1 MGGADPRPLDATVV
15 REAARWLVLLHS
27 GEAGPGDHAAFER
40 WRHGNPE
47 RELAWQRAQRLT
59 QQFGA
64 VPAAL
69 GVPLLTR
76 EPRVSRRTVLRTL
89 AVLGLTAPAAGWLA
103 HRLGSHPGTYQT
115 AVGQD
120 QDLVLADGS
129 QVHLN
134 TDTNMVVRYS
144 DEARLLHL
152 RSGEVYVR
160 TAADK
165 AGRARPFIVETPQG
179 RMRALGTRFVVRQ
192 RDDAEPVTELR
203 VVEHRVEVRLA
214 EGAGTRIVAAG
225 ESVRFTRGAFLAAG
239 DPAAGD
245 PAEGDPAAGSG
256 GPGWTR
262 GVIEADNMRLDAL
275 LAEVSRYRRGVV
287 RCDPAIA
294 GRRVSGVFRLEDT
307 DALLNV
313 VASTLDLQIV
323 TRTPYWVTL
332 AP

>member
-1 MGGADPRPLDATVV
+1 MAAADSKPLDAAVI
-15 REAARWLVLLHS
+15 REAARWLVRLHS
-27 GEAGPGDHAAFER
+27 GEADPDDHAAFER
-40 WRHGNPE
+40 WRHGHPE

-76 EPRVSRRTVLRTL
+76 TPRVNRRAVLRTL
-89 AVLGLTAPAAGWLA
+89 AVLGLTAPAAAWLA

-120 QDLVLADGS
+120 QHLVLADGS

-134 TDTNMVVRYS
+134 TDTNLAVRYS
-144 DEARLLHL
+144 DDARLLHL
-152 RSGEVYVR
+152 RGGEVYVR

-192 RDDAEPVTELR
+192 WDDGEPLTELR

-214 EGAGTRIVAAG
+214 AGEGTRIVAAG
-225 ESVRFTRGAFLAAG
+225 DSLRFTRNAFLASGPTG
-239 DPAAGD
+239 DPTAGEPAAAAG
-245 PAEGDPAAGSG
+245 A
-256 GPGWTR
+256 PGWTR

-275 LAEVSRYRRGVV
+275 LAEVSRYRHGVV
-287 RCDPAIA
+287 RCDPAVA
-294 GRRVSGVFRLEDT
+294 GRRVSGVFRLDDT

-313 VASTLDLQIV
+313 VASTLDLKV
-323 TRTPYWVTL
+323 VARTSYWVTL
-332 AP
+332 MP